1 MYKVFFNE
9 KPLHL
14 TTSLSQKS
22 SEEHPVLFIKYS
34 DAKGI
39 IKALKSKKIKAV
51 SLFHADENKL
61 KMHFQKRFPVVEAA
75 GGLVF
80 HQQGKYLFIFRNK
93 KWDLPKGKINK
104 KEDHISGAIRE
115 VYEETNVGDLVVKK
129 PLQITYHLYKANG
142 RYKLKKTHWYLM
154 HTNYSGPLVPQA
166 EESIEKA
173 VWCSTNQIPDLM
185 ENAYENIKLIV
196 QEAIYNRTASGTKDE

>member
-9 KPLHL
+9 KPLYL
-14 TTSLSQKS
+14 TTSLAQKF
-22 SEEHPVLFIKYS
+22 SEEHPFLFIKYT

-39 IKALKSKKIKAV
+39 IKALKSKKVKAI
-51 SLFHADENKL
+51 SLYHADENKL
-61 KMHFQKRFPVVEAA
+61 KVHFLKRFPVVEAA
-75 GGLVF
+75 GGLVY

-104 KEDHISGAIRE
+104 KEDLVSGAVRE
-115 VYEETNVGDLVVKK
+115 VHEETNVGDLIVKK

-142 RYKLKKTHWYLM
+142 RFKLKKTHWYLM
-154 HTNYSGPLVPQA
+154 HTKFDGPLVPQV
-166 EESIEKA
+166 EESIDKA
-173 VWCSTNQIPDLM
+173 VWCWPDEIPSLM

-196 QEAIYNRTASGTKDE
+196 QESIYNRTALGTKEE